1 MTIPQQTQI
10 QTFLLHQFGPE
21 QGRSL
26 FTRQEQI
33 LHARIEATEH
43 CSKSQR
49 KTLVQTIL
57 PRIALYRAMTEGGC
71 TQEEA
76 LARMRIYM
84 LQIVG
89 AEKHAATA
97 RMEAVPGF
105 YFLYRRVFLHIMR
118 TSDLW
123 ESTQSCGKDHF
134 GVDIHRCLWHT
145 ACVEHGCPELCPL
158 FCEVDNVTYGGLH
171 KLGFARTKTLGC
183 GGDCCDFRFF
193 KQ

>member
-1 MTIPQQTQI
+1 MTIQQQTQI
-10 QTFLLHQFGPE
+10 QTFLLHQFGPDL
-21 QGRSL
+21 GHSL
-26 FTRQEQI
+26 FTCQEQM
-33 LHARIEATEH
+33 LHELIKTAEH
-43 CSKSQR
+43 RSKSQR

-57 PRIALYRAMTEGGC
+57 PRIALYQAMGAGGLA
-71 TQEEA
+71 QEEA

-89 AEKHAATA
+89 AEKHTATA
-97 RMEAVPGF
+97 RMERVPGF
-105 YFLYRRVFLHIMR
+105 YFLYRRIFLHIMR

-123 ESTQSCGKDHF
+123 ESTQHCGKDCF
-134 GVDIHRCLWHT
+134 AVDIHRCLWHT
-145 ACVEHGCPELCPL
+145 ACVEQGCPELCPL

-193 KQ
+193 KK